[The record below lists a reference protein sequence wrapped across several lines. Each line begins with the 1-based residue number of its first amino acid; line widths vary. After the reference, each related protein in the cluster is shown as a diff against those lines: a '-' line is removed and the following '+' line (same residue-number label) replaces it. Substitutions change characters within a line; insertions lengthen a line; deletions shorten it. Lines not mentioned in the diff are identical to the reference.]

1 MTLLIGKKNSN
12 QVECMVRQRSIFSFF
27 LVLLATFLISCG
39 GPGVAVAPP
48 TYTATQL
55 ERIQAYVPEIQA
67 VRDRSQELKTLIQR
81 GDWINVRNFIHGP
94 ITEARLNLTY
104 VTSNLLPK
112 DQPAAR
118 QITRDLFNDLVKL
131 DKATS
136 AGKPQPALTSSEAA
150 FADIDKFLNLLP
162 NKEEG

>member
-1 MTLLIGKKNSN
+1 
-12 QVECMVRQRSIFSFF
+12 MVRQPSIFSFV
-27 LVLLATFLISCG
+27 LVLLATFLLSCG
-39 GPGVAVAPP
+39 SPGVAVAPP

-55 ERIQAYVPEIQA
+55 ERIQGYVPEIQA
-67 VRDRSQELKTLIQR
+67 VRDRSQELKTLIQK

-104 VTSNLLPK
+104 VTPNLLPK
-112 DQPAAR
+112 DQPTAR

-136 AGKPQPALTSSEAA
+136 AGNPLIALSKSQAA
-150 FADIDKFLNLLP
+150 FADIDKFLQLLP
-162 NKEEG
+162 KTEES

>member
-1 MTLLIGKKNSN
+1 
-12 QVECMVRQRSIFSFF
+12 MVRQRSIFSFF

-67 VRDRSQELKTLIQR
+67 VRDRSEELTTLIKK

-94 ITEARLNLTY
+94 ITEAKLNLTY
-104 VTSNLLPK
+104 VTPNLLPK
-112 DQPAAR
+112 DQPTAR
-118 QITRDLFNDLVKL
+118 QITQDFFKDLVKL

-162 NKEEG
+162 KKEEG

>member
-1 MTLLIGKKNSN
+1 
-12 QVECMVRQRSIFSFF
+12 MVRQRSIFSFF

-48 TYTATQL
+48 TYTAAQL

-67 VRDRSQELKTLIQR
+67 VRDRSEELTTLIQK

-104 VTSNLLPK
+104 VTPNLLPQ
-112 DQPAAR
+112 DQPTAR

-136 AGKPQPALTSSEAA
+136 AGNPLIALNNSQAA
-150 FADIDKFLNLLP
+150 FADIDKFLGLLP
-162 NKEEG
+162 KTGES

>member
-1 MTLLIGKKNSN
+1 MAS
-12 QVECMVRQRSIFSFF
+12 QRSVFSFV
-27 LVLLATFLISCG
+27 LVLLATFLMSCG

-67 VRDRSQELKTLIQR
+67 VRDRSQELKTLIQQ

-104 VTSNLLPK
+104 VTPNLLPK
-112 DQPAAR
+112 DQPKAR

-136 AGKPQPALTSSEAA
+136 ASNPQVALSKSQAA
-150 FADIDKFLNLLP
+150 FVDLDKFLDLLP
-162 NKEEG
+162 KKEEG

>member
-1 MTLLIGKKNSN
+1 
-12 QVECMVRQRSIFSFF
+12 MVRQRSIFSFF

-48 TYTATQL
+48 TYTAAQL

-67 VRDRSQELKTLIQR
+67 VRDRSEELTTLIQK

-104 VTSNLLPK
+104 VTPNLLPK
-112 DQPAAR
+112 DQPTAR

-136 AGKPQPALTSSEAA
+136 AGNPLIALNNSQAA
-150 FADIDKFLNLLP
+150 FADIDKFLGLLP
-162 NKEEG
+162 KTGES

>member
-1 MTLLIGKKNSN
+1 
-12 QVECMVRQRSIFSFF
+12 MVRQRSIFSFF

-39 GPGVAVAPP
+39 GPGVAIAPP
-48 TYTATQL
+48 TYTAVQL
-55 ERIQAYVPEIQA
+55 EKIQAYVPEIQA
-67 VRDRSQELKTLIQR
+67 VRDRSEELTTLIKQ

-104 VTSNLLPK
+104 VTPNLLPK
-112 DQPAAR
+112 DQSTAR

-136 AGKPQPALTSSEAA
+136 AGNPLVALNKSQAA
-150 FADIDKFLNLLP
+150 FADIDKFLDLLP
-162 NKEEG
+162 KTEES

>member
-1 MTLLIGKKNSN
+1 
-12 QVECMVRQRSIFSFF
+12 MVRQRSIFSFF

-67 VRDRSQELKTLIQR
+67 VRDRSEELKTLIQK

-104 VTSNLLPK
+104 VTPNLLPK
-112 DQPAAR
+112 DQPTAR

-136 AGKPQPALTSSEAA
+136 AGNPQIALTNSQAA
-150 FADIDKFLNLLP
+150 FVDIDKFLQLLP
-162 NKEEG
+162 KTGES

>member
-1 MTLLIGKKNSN
+1 MA
-12 QVECMVRQRSIFSFF
+12 RQRSIFSFF

-104 VTSNLLPK
+104 VTPNLLPK

-136 AGKPQPALTSSEAA
+136 ASKAQPALTSSEAA
-150 FADIDKFLNLLP
+150 FGDIDKFLNLLP
-162 NKEEG
+162 KKEEG

>member
-1 MTLLIGKKNSN
+1 
-12 QVECMVRQRSIFSFF
+12 MVRQRSIFSFV

-39 GPGVAVAPP
+39 GPNVAVAPP

-67 VRDRSQELKTLIQR
+67 VRNRSEELTTLIKK

-94 ITEARLNLTY
+94 ITEAKLNLTY
-104 VTSNLLPK
+104 ITPNLLPK
-112 DQPAAR
+112 DQPKAR
-118 QITRDLFNDLVKL
+118 QITRDFFKDLVKL

-136 AGKPQPALTSSEAA
+136 ASNPLVALNQSQAAFAEIDKFLDLLPKTSSEAEA
-150 FADIDKFLNLLP
+150 S
-162 NKEEG
+162 

>member
-1 MTLLIGKKNSN
+1 MA
-12 QVECMVRQRSIFSFF
+12 RQRSIFSFV

-39 GPGVAVAPP
+39 GSGVAVAPP

-94 ITEARLNLTY
+94 VTEARLNLTY
-104 VTSNLLPK
+104 VTPNLLPK
-112 DQPAAR
+112 DQPPAR

-136 AGKPQPALTSSEAA
+136 AGNAEIALSNSQAA
-150 FADIDKFLNLLP
+150 FADIDKFLDLLP
-162 NKEEG
+162 KTEKS

>member
-1 MTLLIGKKNSN
+1 
-12 QVECMVRQRSIFSFF
+12 MVRQRSIFSFF

-48 TYTATQL
+48 TYTAVQL
-55 ERIQAYVPEIQA
+55 EKIQAYVPEIQA
-67 VRDRSQELKTLIQR
+67 VRDRSQELTTLIKR

-112 DQPAAR
+112 DQPEAR

-131 DKATS
+131 DRATS
-136 AGKPQPALTSSEAA
+136 AGNPQVALNNSQAAFAEIDKFFQLLPKTSSEAEA
-150 FADIDKFLNLLP
+150 S
-162 NKEEG
+162 

>member
-1 MTLLIGKKNSN
+1 MA
-12 QVECMVRQRSIFSFF
+12 RQRSIFSFV

-67 VRDRSQELKTLIQR
+67 VRDRSQELKTLIQK

-94 ITEARLNLTY
+94 VTEARLNLTY
-104 VTSNLLPK
+104 VTPNLLPK
-112 DQPAAR
+112 DQSTAR

-136 AGKPQPALTSSEAA
+136 AGNPQTALSNSQAA
-150 FADIDKFLNLLP
+150 FADIDKFLDLLP
-162 NKEEG
+162 KTEES

>member
-1 MTLLIGKKNSN
+1 
-12 QVECMVRQRSIFSFF
+12 MVRQRSIFSFF

-39 GPGVAVAPP
+39 GPSVAVAPP

-55 ERIQAYVPEIQA
+55 ERIQAYVPDIQA

-104 VTSNLLPK
+104 VTPNLLPK

-150 FADIDKFLNLLP
+150 FADLDKFLNLLP
-162 NKEEG
+162 KKEEG

>member
-1 MTLLIGKKNSN
+1 
-12 QVECMVRQRSIFSFF
+12 MVRQRSIFSFF

-48 TYTATQL
+48 TYTAVQL
-55 ERIQAYVPEIQA
+55 EKIQAYVPEIQA
-67 VRDRSQELKTLIQR
+67 VRDRSQELTTLIQR
-81 GDWINVRNFIHGP
+81 GDWINVRNFTHGP

-112 DQPAAR
+112 DQPKAR

-136 AGKPQPALTSSEAA
+136 AGNPQVALNNSQAVFAEIDNFLQLLPKTNSEAEA
-150 FADIDKFLNLLP
+150 S
-162 NKEEG
+162 

>member
-1 MTLLIGKKNSN
+1 MA
-12 QVECMVRQRSIFSFF
+12 RQRSIFSFV
-27 LVLLATFLISCG
+27 LVLLATFLMSCG
-39 GPGVAVAPP
+39 GPSASVTPP

-67 VRDRSQELKTLIQR
+67 VRDRSDELKTLIQK

-104 VTSNLLPK
+104 VTPNLLPK
-112 DQPAAR
+112 DQSAAR

-136 AGKPQPALTSSEAA
+136 ASNPLVALNQSQAA

-162 NKEEG
+162 KKEEG